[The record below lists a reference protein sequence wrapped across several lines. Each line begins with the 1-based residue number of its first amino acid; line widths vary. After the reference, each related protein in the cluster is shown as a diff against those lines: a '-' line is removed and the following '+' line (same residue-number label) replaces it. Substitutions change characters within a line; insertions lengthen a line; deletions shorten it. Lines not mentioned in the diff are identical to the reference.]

1 MPTKIVYLTTQGRER
16 FRAELHELVSVRRR
30 EVTERIQRARE
41 FSEGDASESEEA
53 MVDQAFIEGRINKLE
68 MLLASARCIVNGNAS
83 DRVQLGS
90 NVTIADLDMDEAR
103 ETYRIVGSVEANSQR
118 GLVSNE
124 SPIGKALLGR
134 SVGEDVTIQAPAGAY
149 RVRIVAV
156 S

>member
-1 MPTKIVYLTTQGRER
+1 
-16 FRAELHELVSVRRR
+16 
-30 EVTERIQRARE
+30 
-41 FSEGDASESEEA
+41 
-53 MVDQAFIEGRINKLE
+53 
-68 MLLASARCIVNGNAS
+68 
-83 DRVQLGS
+83 
-90 NVTIADLDMDEAR
+90 MDEAR